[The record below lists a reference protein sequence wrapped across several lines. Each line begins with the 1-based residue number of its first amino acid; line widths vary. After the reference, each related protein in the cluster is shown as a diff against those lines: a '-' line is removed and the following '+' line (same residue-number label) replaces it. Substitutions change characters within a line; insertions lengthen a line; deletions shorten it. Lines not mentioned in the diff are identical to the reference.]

1 MTEGRLPTHLWV
13 AAGVA
18 RCSQQG
24 VPATVV
30 RRGERQS
37 GAVLLKLAMQD
48 RLFRVLAQARDIRGK
63 LGWMG
68 ALDGATVP
76 EAEADAYIERA
87 VRRDPDLWVVEIEH
101 REGWHPFVD
110 GTY

>member
-13 AAGVA
+13 AAGLA
-18 RCSQQG
+18 RCSQTG

-37 GAVLLKLAMQD
+37 GAVLLKLAAHGAG
-48 RLFRVLAQARDIRGK
+48 FRVLTQARNMKGK

-76 EAEADAYIERA
+76 EADADA
-87 VRRDPDLWVVEIEH
+87 
-101 REGWHPFVD
+101 
-110 GTY
+110 